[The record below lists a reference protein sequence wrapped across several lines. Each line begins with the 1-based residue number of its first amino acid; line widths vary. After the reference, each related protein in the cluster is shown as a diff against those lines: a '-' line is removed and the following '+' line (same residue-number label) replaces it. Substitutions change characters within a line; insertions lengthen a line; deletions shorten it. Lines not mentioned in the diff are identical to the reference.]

1 MHITLLFTLTLNT
14 MQTNYSTNRKTGE
27 ILSPYS
33 LQTLSHLLFQTHQLD
48 MQINP
53 TSYTL
58 PVAKKITQQKIYKQL
73 ANANT
78 NREHLYEMLED
89 YLSTDSNPISQ
100 IILDLTL

>member
-1 MHITLLFTLTLNT
+1 
-14 MQTNYSTNRKTGE
+14 MQTQHLTNRKTGQ

-33 LQTLSHLLFQTHQLD
+33 LQTLSYLLFKTHQLN

-53 TSYTL
+53 TSYNL
-58 PVAKKITQQKIYKQL
+58 PAAKKITQRKIYKQL

-89 YLSTDSNPISQ
+89 YFSTDSNPISQ